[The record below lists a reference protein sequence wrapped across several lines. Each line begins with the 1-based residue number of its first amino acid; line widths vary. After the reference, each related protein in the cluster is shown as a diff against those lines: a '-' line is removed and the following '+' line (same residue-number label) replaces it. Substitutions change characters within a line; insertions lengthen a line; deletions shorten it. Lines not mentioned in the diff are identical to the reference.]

1 MTYLEGIHGR
11 DERIIALPGARLLE
25 SPGSFRRCVPMNT
38 GIGVLAMK
46 SSCPRLAD
54 LSLCIVEGLLGT
66 LE

>member
-1 MTYLEGIHGR
+1 
-11 DERIIALPGARLLE
+11 
-25 SPGSFRRCVPMNT
+25 MNT

-54 LSLCIVEGLLGT
+54 LSLCIVERLLGT